1 MNLKDTP
8 SHARKAE
15 VKAYKKQ
22 KILTAAATLF
32 RKNGLEGTTM
42 RSIANAAGYSTGA
55 PYAYFQSKEEIYA
68 ELLFIS
74 LGQLTKRIK
83 NSIQTT
89 DQPTD
94 IIKKTFQAYFDY
106 YNNHPE
112 DLQLGLYL
120 FSSGEVK
127 KQGFS
132 TETNKLLN
140 GRLMALLG
148 YMANILLEYGRI
160 PAQTAQ
166 TETLDTISFFT
177 GTLMLQETGRLS
189 LFGAK
194 SQEMIDRYI
203 QTMLKRLGT

>member
-1 MNLKDTP
+1 MTLKDTTQ
-8 SHARKAE
+8 HARKAE
-15 VKAYKKQ
+15 IKAYKKQ
-22 KILTAAATLF
+22 KILSAAATLF

-42 RSIANAAGYSTGA
+42 RSIAGGAGYSTGA

-74 LGQLTKRIK
+74 LGNLTKSVK
-83 NSIQTT
+83 NSVQIT
-89 DQPTD
+89 DEPTD
-94 IIKKTFQAYFDY
+94 IIKGTFEAYFNY
-106 YNNHPE
+106 YKDHPE

-132 TETNKLLN
+132 ADTNKLLN

-148 YMANILLEYGRI
+148 YMANILLEQGRTS
-160 PAQTAQ
+160 AQIAQ
-166 TETLDTISFFT
+166 TETLDAISYFT

>member
-1 MNLKDTP
+1 MTLKNETQ
-8 SHARKAE
+8 HARKAE
-15 VKAYKKQ
+15 IKAYKKQ
-22 KILTAAATLF
+22 KILSAAATLF
-32 RKNGLEGTTM
+32 RENGLEGTTM
-42 RSIANAAGYSTGA
+42 RSIASAAGYSTGA

-74 LGQLTKRIK
+74 LGNLTKSVKISVQIT
-83 NSIQTT
+83 NG
-89 DQPTD
+89 PAD
-94 IIKKTFQAYFDY
+94 IIKGTFQAYFNY
-106 YNNHPE
+106 YKDHPE

-127 KQGFS
+127 EQGFS
-132 TETNKLLN
+132 ADTNKLLN

-148 YMANILLEYGRI
+148 YMANILLEHGRTS
-160 PAQTAQ
+160 AQTAQ
-166 TETLDTISFFT
+166 TETLDAISYFT

>member
-1 MNLKDTP
+1 MNLKDTTP
-8 SHARKAE
+8 NARKAE

-22 KILTAAATLF
+22 KILSAAAILF
-32 RKNGLEGTTM
+32 RINGLEGTTM
-42 RSIANAAGYSTGA
+42 RSIASAAGYSTGA

-68 ELLFIS
+68 ELLFMS
-74 LGQLTKRIK
+74 LGNLTKSVK
-83 NSIQTT
+83 NSAKTT

-94 IIKKTFQAYFDY
+94 IIKKTFRAYFEY
-106 YNNHPE
+106 YNDHPE
-112 DLQLGLYL
+112 DMQLGLYL

-132 TETNKLLN
+132 ADTNKLLN

-148 YMANILLEYGRI
+148 YMANILLEYAHI
-160 PAQTAQ
+160 SAQTAQ
-166 TETLDTISFFT
+166 TETLDATSYFT